1 MKEVLQDK
9 ISKYKTNSEKYNYLR
24 EYLQLLILKII
35 EEKGY
40 FQNIAFVGGTA
51 VRILYDLPRFSED
64 LDFSSI
70 KKLNFKDFLTNI
82 KKELELYGFEI
93 EITFKETKTV
103 KNSFIK
109 FKNILQELN
118 ITNQIDQK
126 LSIKIE
132 IDSNPPKGYELE
144 STIIN
149 KEFLIQIRHYTK
161 SSLFSGKLHAVLC
174 RKFTKGRDYYDLLWF
189 ITKKTQPNYAQLANA
204 YFQTENKK
212 LNFTFPILKTKLL
225 ERLTSANFSI
235 ISKEI
240 QKFIINPQELKYYQK
255 DIYINQIKN
264 WD

>member
-132 IDSNPPKGYELE
+132 IDSNPPKG
-144 STIIN
+144 
-149 KEFLIQIRHYTK
+149 
-161 SSLFSGKLHAVLC
+161 
-174 RKFTKGRDYYDLLWF
+174 
-189 ITKKTQPNYAQLANA
+189 
-204 YFQTENKK
+204 
-212 LNFTFPILKTKLL
+212 
-225 ERLTSANFSI
+225 
-235 ISKEI
+235 
-240 QKFIINPQELKYYQK
+240 
-255 DIYINQIKN
+255 
-264 WD
+264 